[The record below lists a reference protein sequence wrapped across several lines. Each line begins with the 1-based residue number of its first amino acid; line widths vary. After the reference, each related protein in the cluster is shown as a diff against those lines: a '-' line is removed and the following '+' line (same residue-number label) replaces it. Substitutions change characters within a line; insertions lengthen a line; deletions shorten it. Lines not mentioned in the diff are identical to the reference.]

1 MLTELFTLLES
12 YGYVGAFLISLIS
25 SLTIILPL
33 PSAAFV
39 FGLGS
44 VLNPMVLGIVARVG
58 AAIGETLGYII
69 GLGSRKVLK
78 KNWKKQMVSVEK
90 LFAKYGGFFVLFVF
104 AATPLPDD
112 IAGIV
117 GGVLKY
123 PFKKYFLAILLGKI
137 VLNVVVAYAG
147 FYGTA
152 WVLNYFS

>member
-1 MLTELFTLLES
+1 MLAELFMMLQS
-12 YGYVGAFLISLIS
+12 YGYAGAFLISLIS

-44 VLNPMVLGIVARVG
+44 VLNPMALGIISGAG
-58 AAIGETLGYII
+58 AAIGETLGYVI
-69 GLGSRKVLK
+69 GLGSRKVLR
-78 KNWKKQMVSVEK
+78 KNWKKQVADVEK

-117 GGVLKY
+117 GGILKY
-123 PFKKYFLAILLGKI
+123 PFKKYFLAVLLGKI
-137 VLNVVVAYAG
+137 VMNVVIAYAG
-147 FYGTA
+147 FYGTG
-152 WVLNYFS
+152 WVLSYFS